1 MLELRMEKKK
11 LGRLMDPKARRATM
25 AEAKKARLKL
35 AKQDRKEANEL
46 LVAVGKQDVARV
58 RRLFGVGHKFLIQRR
73 ALALMRRKR

>member
-1 MLELRMEKKK
+1 MRDVIKQLEMVKKK
-11 LGRLMDPKARRATM
+11 LGRLTGISKARRATM

-58 RRLFGVGHKFLIQRR
+58 RRLFGVGHNPDARR
-73 ALALMRRKR
+73 AQR

>member
-1 MLELRMEKKK
+1 
-11 LGRLMDPKARRATM
+11 M

-58 RRLFGVGHKFLIQRR
+58 RRLFGVGHNPDARR
-73 ALALMRRKR
+73 AQRY

>member
-1 MLELRMEKKK
+1 
-11 LGRLMDPKARRATM
+11 M

>member
-11 LGRLMDPKARRATM
+11 LGRNFIDWIPKARRATM

-35 AKQDRKEANEL
+35 GKQDRKEANEL

-58 RRLFGVGHKFLIQRR
+58 RRLFGSGTSS
-73 ALALMRRKR
+73 